1 MIYDLTIK
9 DMALILELLDTLKK
23 YEVAAK
29 FDLTV
34 CQLSR
39 KINTA
44 KKGGYSVFKWYD
56 DGVLNKHCT
65 EYDYYLK
72 CEIERAEV
80 PVFLF

>member
-9 DMALILELLDTLKK
+9 DMALILELLECMTKR
-23 YEVAAK
+23 EVAAK
-29 FDLTV
+29 FELTV

-65 EYDYYLK
+65 EYDYYLRLQN
-72 CEIERAEV
+72 EAREV
-80 PVFLF
+80 PVFLI